1 MNSFET
7 TELIEHKNA
16 VQSNNQTAI
25 TTTND
30 LSKYLQDFLSEQD
43 IKENS
48 KGTYKR
54 ALTQFFS
61 FMSEGFEQLTSNDIL
76 TYKRHLESLELAAYT
91 ITAYLVVVR
100 RFFAWTEAKKIY
112 PNIAKTIKGM
122 RRPKGFRKDPLTM
135 EQTREVISGIDLK
148 TLQGKRDFAI
158 INLLVRT
165 GLRTIEIQRANIED
179 INQNTGVAKL
189 YIQGKGRDTKDDYV
203 LLTYASLKPI
213 LSYLKCRGETKDID
227 PLFTSLSDRN
237 NGGRMTTRSLS
248 RIAKQAMVQVGLD
261 SKKLT
266 AHSLRH
272 TAITTALRAGASLQE
287 VKIMARH
294 ADINTTL
301 IYSHNIDRETNAP
314 EHKIDAYMEKYA
326 I

>member
-1 MNSFET
+1 MSSFKI
-7 TELIEHKNA
+7 IEHTDA
-16 VQSNNQTAI
+16 TLSDHQTAM
-25 TTTND
+25 TTINS

-61 FMSEGFEQLTSNDIL
+61 FISNSFEQLTSNDIL

-91 ITAYLVVVR
+91 ITTYLVVVR

-135 EQTREVISGIDLK
+135 EQTREVISGIDLN

-165 GLRTIEIQRANIED
+165 ALRTIEIQRANIGD
-179 INQNTGVAKL
+179 INQSAGVAKL
-189 YIQGKGRDTKDDYV
+189 HIQGKGRDTKDEYV
-203 LLTYASLKPI
+203 ILTHTTLKPI
-213 LSYLKCRGETKDID
+213 LSYLKCRGETKDTD
-227 PLFTSLSDRN
+227 PLFASLSDRN

-248 RIAKQAMVQVGLD
+248 RIAKEAMIEAGID
-261 SKKLT
+261 SKRLT

-287 VKIMARH
+287 VKTMARH

-301 IYSHNIDRETNAP
+301 IYSHNIDREINAP

>member
-1 MNSFET
+1 MNSFKIT
-7 TELIEHKNA
+7 ARINA
-16 VQSNNQTAI
+16 TSSNDQTAI
-25 TTTND
+25 TTTNN
-30 LSKYLQDFLSEQD
+30 LSKYLPEFLNEQD

-48 KGTYKR
+48 KGTYSR
-54 ALTQFFS
+54 ALTQFFF
-61 FMSEGFEQLTSNDIL
+61 FMVKNFEQLTSNDIL
-76 TYKRHLESLELAAYT
+76 IYKRHLESLGLAAYT
-91 ITAYLVVVR
+91 ITTYLVVVR

-135 EQTREVISGIDLK
+135 EQTKEMISGIDLE
-148 TLQGKRDFAI
+148 TIQGKRDFAI

-165 GLRTIEIQRANIED
+165 GLRTIEIHRANIED
-179 INQNTGVAKL
+179 INQNTGIAKL

-203 LLTYASLKPI
+203 LLTHASLKPI
-213 LSYLKCRGETKDID
+213 LSYLKCRGETKDND

-237 NGGRMTTRSLS
+237 NGRRMTTRSLS
-248 RIAKQAMVQVGLD
+248 RIAKQAMAQIGLD

-287 VKIMARH
+287 VKTMARH

-301 IYSHNIDRETNAP
+301 IYSHNIEREINAP
-314 EHKIDAYMEKYA
+314 EYKIDAYMEKYA

>member
-1 MNSFET
+1 MNSFEIREH
-7 TELIEHKNA
+7 TEAIS
-16 VQSNNQTAI
+16 SNNQTAI
-25 TTTND
+25 ITNH
-30 LSKYLQDFLSEQD
+30 LSKYLQDFLKEQD

-54 ALTQFFS
+54 AITQFFF
-61 FMSEGFEQLTSNDIL
+61 FMYNNFEQPTSNDIL
-76 TYKRHLESLELAAYT
+76 TYKRHLESLGLAAYT
-91 ITAYLVVVR
+91 ITTYLVVVR

-135 EQTREVISGIDLK
+135 EQTREVISSIELN

-165 GLRTIEIQRANIED
+165 GLRTIEIQRANIGD
-179 INQNTGVAKL
+179 INQSAGIAKL
-189 YIQGKGRDTKDDYV
+189 HIQGKGRDTKDEYV
-203 LLTYASLKPI
+203 ILTHASLKPI
-213 LSYLKCRGETKDID
+213 LSYLKYRGTTKDTD

-237 NGGRMTTRSLS
+237 NGERMTTRSLS
-248 RIAKQAMVQVGLD
+248 RIAKGAMIEAGID
-261 SKKLT
+261 SKRLT

-272 TAITTALRAGASLQE
+272 TAITTARRAGASLQE
-287 VKIMARH
+287 VKTMARH

>member
-1 MNSFET
+1 MNTFEI
-7 TELIEHKNA
+7 TEHTDIALLD
-16 VQSNNQTAI
+16 NQTSVVR
-25 TTTND
+25 TND
-30 LSKYLQDFLSEQD
+30 LSKYLQDFLSELD

-48 KGTYKR
+48 RGTYKR

-61 FMSEGFEQLTSNDIL
+61 FMLTNFEQFTSNDIL
-76 TYKRHLESLELAAYT
+76 TYKRYLESSGLAAYT

-100 RFFAWTEAKKIY
+100 RFFVWTEAKKIY
-112 PNIAKTIKGM
+112 PNIAKSIKGM

-135 EQTREVISGIDLK
+135 EQTKEVISGIDLN

-179 INQNTGVAKL
+179 INQNSGVSKL
-189 YIQGKGRDTKDDYV
+189 HIQGKGRDTKDEYV
-203 LLTYASLKPI
+203 ILTHTSLKPI

-227 PLFTSLSDRN
+227 PLFTSISDRN
-237 NGGRMTTRSLS
+237 NGARMTTRSLS
-248 RIAKQAMVQVGLD
+248 RIVKEALIDVGID
-261 SKKLT
+261 SKRLT

-272 TAITTALRAGASLQE
+272 TAITTALRAGASLHE
-287 VKIMARH
+287 VKTMARH

-301 IYSHNIDRETNAP
+301 IYSHNIDREINAP

>member
-1 MNSFET
+1 MNNF
-7 TELIEHKNA
+7 ELIEYPA
-16 VQSNNQTAI
+16 AALSDNQTSI
-25 TTTND
+25 TITSN
-30 LSKYLQDFLSEQD
+30 LSKYLQNFLSEQD

-61 FMSEGFEQLTSNDIL
+61 FMSNSLAQFTSNDIL
-76 TYKRHLESLELAAYT
+76 TYKRHLESLGLAAYT

-135 EQTREVISGIDLK
+135 EQTREVISGITLN

-165 GLRTIEIQRANIED
+165 GLRTIEIQRANIDD
-179 INQNTGVAKL
+179 INQSAGIAKL
-189 YIQGKGRDTKDDYV
+189 HIQGKGRDTKDEYV
-203 LLTYASLKPI
+203 ILTHTSLKPI
-213 LSYLKCRGETKDID
+213 LSYLKYRGETKETD

-237 NGGRMTTRSLS
+237 NGERMTTRSLS
-248 RIAKQAMVQVGLD
+248 RIAKGAMIEVGID
-261 SKKLT
+261 SKRLT

-287 VKIMARH
+287 VKTMARH

-301 IYSHNIDRETNAP
+301 IYSHNIDREINAP

>member
-1 MNSFET
+1 MSN
-7 TELIEHKNA
+7 LRVIEHTNA
-16 VQSNNQTAI
+16 VQSDQQIA
-25 TTTND
+25 TTN
-30 LSKYLQDFLSEQD
+30 LSRYLQEFISEQD

-48 KGTYKR
+48 KSTYKR
-54 ALTQFFS
+54 ALTQFFL
-61 FMSEGFEQLTSNDIL
+61 FMFKNFDQLTSNDIL
-76 TYKRHLESLELAAYT
+76 AYKRHLESLKLAAYT

-100 RFFAWTEAKKIY
+100 RFFAWLETKKIY

-122 RRPKGFRKDPLTM
+122 RRPRGFRKDPLTM
-135 EQTREVISGIDLK
+135 EQTREVINNIDLK
-148 TLQGKRDFAI
+148 TLHGKRNFAI

-165 GLRTIEIQRANIED
+165 GLRTIEIQRANIND
-179 INQNTGVAKL
+179 INQSAGVSKL
-189 YIQGKGRDTKDDYV
+189 HIQGKGRDTKDEYV
-203 LLTYASLKPI
+203 ILTHASLKPI
-213 LSYLKCRGETKDID
+213 LNYLKCRGKTKDTD

-237 NGGRMTTRSLS
+237 NGKRMTTRSIS
-248 RIAKQAMVQVGLD
+248 RIAKEAMVCVGID
-261 SKKLT
+261 SKRLT

-287 VKIMARH
+287 VKTMARH

-301 IYSHNIDRETNAP
+301 IYSHNIDREINAP

>member
-7 TELIEHKNA
+7 IELIGHKNA
-16 VQSNNQTAI
+16 APSNNQTAVTI
-25 TTTND
+25 TND
-30 LSKYLQDFLSEQD
+30 LSKYLEDFLSEQD

-48 KGTYKR
+48 KETYKR
-54 ALTQFFS
+54 ALTQFLS
-61 FMSEGFEQLTSNDIL
+61 FMSKGFEQLTSNDIL
-76 TYKRHLESLELAAYT
+76 VYKRHLESLELAAYT

-100 RFFAWTEAKKIY
+100 RFFAWTETKKIY

-179 INQNTGVAKL
+179 INQNTGVVKL

-213 LSYLKCRGETKDID
+213 LSYLKYRGETKDTD

-287 VKIMARH
+287 VKTMARH

-314 EHKIDAYMEKYA
+314 EYKIDAYMEKYA

>member
-1 MNSFET
+1 MNSFEIT
-7 TELIEHKNA
+7 SHENIVL
-16 VQSNNQTAI
+16 SNKQIPTI
-25 TTTND
+25 RDTD
-30 LSKYLQDFLSEQD
+30 LSRHLQCFLNELD

-61 FMSEGFEQLTSNDIL
+61 FMSNNIEELTSNDIL
-76 TYKRHLESLELAAYT
+76 TYKRHLETLGLAAYT

-100 RFFAWTEAKKIY
+100 RFFAWTESKKLY

-122 RRPKGFRKDPLTM
+122 RRPNGFRKEPLTM
-135 EQTREVISGIDLK
+135 EQTKEVIRNIDVS

-179 INQNTGVAKL
+179 VNQSSGVSKL
-189 YIQGKGRDTKDDYV
+189 HIQGKGRDTKDEYV
-203 LLTYASLKPI
+203 LLTHTSLKPI
-213 LSYLKCRGETKDID
+213 LDYLKCRDNTNDTD
-227 PLFTSLSDRN
+227 PLFTSISDRN
-237 NGGRMTTRSLS
+237 NGKRMTTRSLS
-248 RIAKQAMVQVGLD
+248 RIVKGALIEVGID
-261 SKKLT
+261 SKRLT

-272 TAITTALRAGASLQE
+272 TAITTALLAGASLQE
-287 VKIMARH
+287 VKTMARH

-301 IYSHNIDRETNAP
+301 IYSHNIERGINGAEY
-314 EHKIDAYMEKYA
+314 KIDKYMEDIYA

>member
-1 MNSFET
+1 MNSFEI

-16 VQSNNQTAI
+16 APSNNQTAVTI
-25 TTTND
+25 TND

-61 FMSEGFEQLTSNDIL
+61 FMPNSFEQLTSNDIL

-122 RRPKGFRKDPLTM
+122 RRPKEFRKDPLTM
-135 EQTREVISGIDLK
+135 EQTREVISGIDLN

-179 INQNTGVAKL
+179 INQTGGVAKL
-189 YIQGKGRDTKDDYV
+189 HIQGKGRDTKDDYV
-203 LLTYASLKPI
+203 ILTHASLKPI
-213 LSYLKCRGETKDID
+213 LSYLKCRGETKDTD

-248 RIAKQAMVQVGLD
+248 RIAKGVMIEAGID
-261 SKKLT
+261 SKRLT

-287 VKIMARH
+287 VKAMARH
-294 ADINTTL
+294 ADMNTTL